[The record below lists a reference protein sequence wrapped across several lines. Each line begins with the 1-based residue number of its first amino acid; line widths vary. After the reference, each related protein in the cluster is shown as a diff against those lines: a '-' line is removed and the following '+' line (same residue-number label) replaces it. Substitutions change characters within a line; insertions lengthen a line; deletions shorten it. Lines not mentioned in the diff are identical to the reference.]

1 MSESVTIKIPGKL
14 FIAGEYAVARPQGE
28 ALIAAVETDFVISVS
43 ESSGNSRLETN
54 VNLPT
59 LDFDINNFEIPDN
72 GWNFALCALRN
83 LLQGQNRAGLTL
95 KKYPQLTIKINSELG
110 YGENKK
116 GYGSSASVVV
126 GIVKAVN
133 QFMKLKIDKSKAFEY
148 AAKAHFEIQ
157 GSGSMGDVASILSGG
172 IIYYQ
177 SPDVNWQNWKIEN
190 SELYHPQWQAYIVMT
205 GKSVKTGDKLK
216 INLTEKFYETSDEIV
231 NKIKALNQKKYF
243 EQKKF
248 QLFKKLILANQSLL
262 ADTLPE
268 GYVTEKLAFA
278 LNIINRQENLVGKIS
293 GSGFGENIIV
303 FAKNEKGIKKVTG
316 QLARKGISIEK
327 IRIADEQW

>member
-1 MSESVTIKIPGKL
+1 
-14 FIAGEYAVARPQGE
+14 
-28 ALIAAVETDFVISVS
+28 
-43 ESSGNSRLETN
+43 
-54 VNLPT
+54 
-59 LDFDINNFEIPDN
+59 
-72 GWNFALCALRN
+72 
-83 LLQGQNRAGLTL
+83 
-95 KKYPQLTIKINSELG
+95 
-110 YGENKK
+110 
-116 GYGSSASVVV
+116 
-126 GIVKAVN
+126 
-133 QFMKLKIDKSKAFEY
+133 MKLKIDKSKAFEY

-327 IRIADEQW
+327 N